1 MRRAW
6 RSRHPPRRQLVCLPR
21 TYFEVEDV
29 RPDENQ
35 VPAYP
40 AAVFSSG
47 EIVVPW
53 EINKSI
59 LEFLTGKDLL
69 RVAKVSKTVERVVRR
84 CKALLFD
91 AIRERID
98 DFGSRNEGQV
108 NLHGFRKKNRV
119 QVHVNGEL
127 VGGYCVRVTPKYV
140 YYVRF
145 EDIFKSPPN
154 AERVKSEGGVV
165 HVRPYIGGVVEVVYN
180 WHVESRMSSAP

>member
-1 MRRAW
+1 MRRVW
-6 RSRHPPRRQLVCLPR
+6 QSRHPPRRQLACLPR

-40 AAVFSSG
+40 AAMFSSG

-108 NLHGFRKKNRV
+108 NLHGFRKKNCV
-119 QVHVNGEL
+119 QVHVNGGL

-140 YYVRF
+140 HYVRF
-145 EDIFKSPPN
+145 EDIFKSRPSI
-154 AERVKSEGGVV
+154 ERVKSKGGVV
-165 HVRPYIGGVVEVVYN
+165 HVLPYIGKVVEVVYN
-180 WHVESRMSSAP
+180 WLVKSQMSSAP